1 MHVFYVHFKF
11 EVGPGGMRGSV
22 KAEMTYLRLVT
33 VGGMRGM
40 NEVHDAF
47 INRMASNGKLV
58 Q

>member
-1 MHVFYVHFKF
+1 
-11 EVGPGGMRGSV
+11 
-22 KAEMTYLRLVT
+22 MTYLRLVT